1 MSTTKRTLGDY
12 TIQPLNGKVNII
24 GDLLVTGS
32 SSIINST
39 NTQIEDNIITLNA
52 GELGA
57 GVTLTTAGLEVDR
70 GSLDNVSIIW
80 NETAL
85 TWQFTN
91 DGINFYDF
99 GSGTGGGAAAV
110 DITGVSTGNPCV
122 ITTATPCGLS
132 DGQLVTIV
140 DTGVSALDGN
150 SFYVNVLAGG
160 ITFELY
166 SDSTL
171 TTPVDGS
178 GFSYTSGGQVNGG
191 TGLTRVSQDLNPAL
205 GGNLNIYSRT
215 IYSSAYNVVMQAGT
229 PGKGG
234 SGLFVGTGTAPAT
247 AELATSNKAITYG
260 IIFS

>member
-24 GDLLVTGS
+24 GDLLVTGAS
-32 SSIINST
+32 STINST
-39 NTQIEDNIITLNA
+39 NTNIEDNVILLNA
-52 GELGA
+52 GESGA
-57 GVTLTTAGLEVDR
+57 GVTLGEAGIEIER
-70 GSLDNVSIIW
+70 GSLDNVKIRW
-80 NETAL
+80 NELDL

-91 DGINFYDF
+91 DGTNYYDF
-99 GSGTGGGAAAV
+99 GSGTGGGSASV
-110 DITGVSTGNPCV
+110 DISGVSTGNPCV

-132 DGQLVTIV
+132 DGQVVTIV

-171 TTPVDGS
+171 TTPVDGA
-178 GFSYTSGGQVNGG
+178 GFVYVSGGQVNGG
-191 TGLTRVSQDLNPAL
+191 TGINRVSQDLNPAL

-215 IYSSAYNVVMQAGT
+215 IYSSTNNVILQTGT
-229 PGKGG
+229 PGAG
-234 SGLFVGTGTAPAT
+234 GTGLYVSQFSGTPS
-247 AELATSNKAITYG
+247 ELTTTSKAITYG